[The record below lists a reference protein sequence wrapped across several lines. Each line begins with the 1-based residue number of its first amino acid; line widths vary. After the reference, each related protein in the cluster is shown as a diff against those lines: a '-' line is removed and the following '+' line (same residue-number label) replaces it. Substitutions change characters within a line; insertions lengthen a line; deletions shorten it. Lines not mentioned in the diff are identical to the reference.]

1 MMSTIKHEEFYIKVK
16 QGNFADWI
24 PVTEAISTRRE
35 AEIQQKWIDET
46 RPFPDWKSRID
57 NYPDADYS
65 DCR

>member
-1 MMSTIKHEEFYIKVK
+1 MR
-16 QGNFADWI
+16 N
-24 PVTEAISTRRE
+24 
-35 AEIQQKWIDET
+35 QQRLYSEQLEGRKKMFKFWSDIDET